1 MTQDYEEKREF
12 LRMQIET
19 EVSFSIKGERG
30 SHSGVSQ
37 DLSASGLLMVS
48 ATAPDIGSELDI
60 ELSSNTP
67 QLPPFV
73 AEGKVLR
80 VEANNPAP
88 GQYLISVALTKT
100 Y

>member
-1 MTQDYEEKREF
+1 MTQDYEEKRAF
-12 LRMQIET
+12 LRMQVET

-30 SHSGVSQ
+30 SYNGVSQ

-60 ELSSNTP
+60 ELSTSNK

-80 VEANNPAP
+80 VEANNPAS

>member
-1 MTQDYEEKREF
+1 MTQDYEEKRTF
-12 LRMQIET
+12 FRMQIET
-19 EVSFSIKGERG
+19 EVSFSIKGENG
-30 SHSGVSQ
+30 SYSAVSQ

-48 ATAPDIGSELDI
+48 AKAPDIGSELDI
-60 ELSSNTP
+60 EMSTSNP

-80 VEANNPAP
+80 VEANTPSP
-88 GQYLISVALTKT
+88 GQYLISVALTKI